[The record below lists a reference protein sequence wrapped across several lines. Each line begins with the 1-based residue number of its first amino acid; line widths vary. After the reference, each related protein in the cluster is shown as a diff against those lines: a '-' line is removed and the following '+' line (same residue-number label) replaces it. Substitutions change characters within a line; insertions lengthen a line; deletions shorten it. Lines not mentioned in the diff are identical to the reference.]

1 MTRADCE
8 VIAEVLRK
16 RIVDIRKMFEP
27 PDAHVPNVEKFAK
40 IQVVTLAHDIGIAFS
55 KEDPA
60 FDNILVE
67 EVRDEI
73 NRVQ

>member
-1 MTRADCE
+1 
-8 VIAEVLRK
+8 
-16 RIVDIRKMFEP
+16 MFEP
-27 PDAHVPNVEKFAK
+27 LDAHVPNVEKFAK

-67 EVRDEI
+67 VVRDEI
-73 NRVQ
+73 NRAQ